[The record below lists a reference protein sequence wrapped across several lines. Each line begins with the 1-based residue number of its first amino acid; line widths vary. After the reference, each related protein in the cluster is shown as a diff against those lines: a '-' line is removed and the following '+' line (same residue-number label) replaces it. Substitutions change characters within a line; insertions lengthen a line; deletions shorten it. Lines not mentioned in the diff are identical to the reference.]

1 MDTPSNLTSRFNFLD
16 YIKGILIFLVVY
28 GHIIQFVEYKD
39 SGLFW
44 FDPVYKIIYMFHM
57 PLFMAISGFLAYNSI
72 QKKSFYDI
80 FKSRIKTLIVPIV
93 FFAVLKFTLSQI
105 WDSDFILRQLPA
117 TFIKAI
123 IGNLWFL
130 WALFY
135 ATVIVA
141 FMRKYNFDKPVFF
154 ALALIVF
161 LILPDRYD
169 SSLYKFT
176 FFYFLLGYLVAQY
189 SIHTYFQNSIKR
201 NNILLFISVLLSI
214 FFFFIWN
221 KNMYVYISGM
231 QILSMNIFTVLLRFL
246 IGIVCSIAFL
256 LFFLK
261 VYEWRP
267 APGIIEL
274 GKNSIYI
281 YILQDI
287 AVSFFK
293 RSTFP
298 EFNSLLFTITVA
310 PIVALVV
317 VFVSL
322 YIGNFSQR
330 WRLMQVAF
338 GRFNR

>member
-1 MDTPSNLTSRFNFLD
+1 MANLSNPASRFDFLD
-16 YIKGILIFLVVY
+16 YIKGVLIFLVVY
-28 GHIIQFVEYKD
+28 GHVIQYVEYKD

-44 FDPVYKIIYMFHM
+44 FNPVYKIIYMFHM

-80 FKSRIKTLIVPIV
+80 LKSRIKTLIVPII
-93 FFAVLKFTLSQI
+93 FFAVLKFTLSI
-105 WDSDFILRQLPA
+105 LLDNDFTLRQLPA
-117 TFIKAI
+117 FFIKSI

-141 FMRKYNFDKPVFF
+141 FMRKYNFDKTVF
-154 ALALIVF
+154 LVLVLIAI

-169 SSLYKFT
+169 SPLYKFT
-176 FFYFLLGYLVAQY
+176 FFYFLLGYVVAKY
-189 SIHTYFQNSIKR
+189 SIHNYFQNSIKR
-201 NNILLFISVLLSI
+201 NNILLVLSLLLTA

-221 KNMYVYISGM
+221 KNMYVYVSGM
-231 QILSMNIFTVLLRFL
+231 EIFSINILTVLLRFL
-246 IGIVCSIAFL
+246 IGIVCSLAFL
-256 LFFLK
+256 LLFRK
-261 VYEWRP
+261 IYQWRP
-267 APGIIEL
+267 TPAIIEL
-274 GKNSIYI
+274 GRNSIYI

-298 EFNSLLFTITVA
+298 ECNSLLFTMIVS

-322 YIGNFSQR
+322 YIGNISQR
-330 WRLMQVAF
+330 WRLMQIAF